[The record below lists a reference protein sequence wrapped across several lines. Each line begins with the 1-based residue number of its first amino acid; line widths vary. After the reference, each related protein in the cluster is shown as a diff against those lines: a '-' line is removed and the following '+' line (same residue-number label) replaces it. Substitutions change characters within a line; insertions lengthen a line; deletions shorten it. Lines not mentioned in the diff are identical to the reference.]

1 MRTYQTLTLIAVIFG
16 IIIGFLVWSFLSIS
30 DVGLRSLEENYGDSD
45 TPNRQAE
52 RESSLSQITIQAGVT
67 IVMLIIALILVFV
80 LPRHPKIVGVYLLI
94 VSVAV
99 LIGMG
104 LFGILP
110 FALFLP
116 AGIVALRYKVQN
128 DIKSNES
135 EDDGKVYSG
144 GGGGSPLK

>member
-16 IIIGFLVWSFLSIS
+16 IIIGFLVWSFLAVS
-30 DVGLRSLEENYGDSD
+30 DVGLRSLEQNYGDSD

-52 RESSLSQITIQAGVT
+52 RESSLSQITVQAGVT
-67 IVMLIIALILVFV
+67 IVMMIIALILVFV
-80 LPRHPKIVGVYLLI
+80 LPRHPKIVGIYLLI
-94 VSVAV
+94 VSVTV

-104 LFGILP
+104 LFGVLP

-116 AGIVALRYKVQN
+116 AGIVALRYKVQDN
-128 DIKSNES
+128 IKSDGR
-135 EDDGKVYSG
+135 EDDGKVYSS